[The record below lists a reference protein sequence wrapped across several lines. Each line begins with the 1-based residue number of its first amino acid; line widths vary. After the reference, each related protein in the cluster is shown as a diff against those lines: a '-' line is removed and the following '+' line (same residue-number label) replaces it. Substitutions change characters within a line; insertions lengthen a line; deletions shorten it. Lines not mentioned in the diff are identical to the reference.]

1 MRTLV
6 VRQSQP
12 FRLSALI
19 AVLAQVLAEH
29 GDLSVVTEGMAT
41 RTLEHATLDAASL
54 SRGARILQ

>member
-29 GDLSVVTEGMAT
+29 GELSVVTEGMAT
-41 RTLEHATLDAASL
+41 RTLERATLDAAT
-54 SRGARILQ
+54 